1 MVRTAGPQRLVLAS
15 ASPRRVEL
23 LAQVGIRP
31 DEIVPADID
40 ETPRSREM
48 PGPLAR
54 RLALAK
60 GQAVAEDEPGCW
72 VLSADTVVAVG
83 RRILG
88 KPDTEKE
95 AGRFLRLL
103 SGRRHRVHG
112 GVTVIAPDG
121 RVSSRLV
128 VTSVSFKRLAKAEID
143 AYLAGGEWQGK
154 AGGYAIQGHAGA
166 FVRSLTGSYFNVVGL
181 PLYETCS
188 LLQGSG
194 FVLSPHPSSR
204 KSQPE
209 NPTKSPA

>member
-128 VTSVSFKRLAKAEID
+128 VTSVSFKRLA
-143 AYLAGGEWQGK
+143 GGEWQGK